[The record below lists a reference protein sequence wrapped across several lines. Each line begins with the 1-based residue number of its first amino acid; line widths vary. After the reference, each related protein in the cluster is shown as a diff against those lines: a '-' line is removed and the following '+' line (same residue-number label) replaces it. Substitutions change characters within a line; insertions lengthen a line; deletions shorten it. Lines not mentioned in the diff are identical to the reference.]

1 MGLSDRLKKDR
12 AAEVQSAEIVP
23 GITEPS
29 TTAFDA
35 NAVEVQKDGWP
46 RELLV
51 VREKGSDLGDALR
64 EKVARWDYEP
74 EDSLGFCSDP
84 NANRSISRGASADAP
99 VARG

>member
-46 RELLV
+46 R
-51 VREKGSDLGDALR
+51 
-64 EKVARWDYEP
+64 
-74 EDSLGFCSDP
+74 
-84 NANRSISRGASADAP
+84 
-99 VARG
+99 